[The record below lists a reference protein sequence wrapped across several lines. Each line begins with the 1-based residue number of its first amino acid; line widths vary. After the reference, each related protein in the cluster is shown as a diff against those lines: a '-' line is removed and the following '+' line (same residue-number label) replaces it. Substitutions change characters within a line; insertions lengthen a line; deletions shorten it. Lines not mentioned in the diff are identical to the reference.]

1 MTLRPSRAAQQPCL
15 SLCHLRTYVLSA
27 LFSEVESDHLRENTR
42 LCCPFSHPHG
52 GDRMG
57 SVSLFQLSMSKQG
70 RHLCFHFYGP
80 GLIWKPWLACALTG
94 GGLDLEF
101 PWMVMLPGK
110 KFSLYLENFHL
121 GPTYHSVPV
130 DADFWFCP
138 AAVRSYSLASWL
150 FFFFQREQPSSST
163 SVYSRRASWLAAGFC
178 LIGVLGWLVSYC
190 HWKCFYS
197 YPASTE

>member
-130 DADFWFCP
+130 DTDFWFCP

-150 FFFFQREQPSSST
+150 FLFFSERTTFLKYFRVLQEGF
-163 SVYSRRASWLAAGFC
+163 LAGCRFLSYWCPGLA
-178 LIGVLGWLVSYC
+178 GVLLSLKMFLFLPC
-190 HWKCFYS
+190 
-197 YPASTE
+197 